1 MVATPPL
8 TPVTTPAAFTEAIA
22 PLPDNHVPA
31 AGVAVSVVVVPAD
44 SVAVPVITAATG
56 SAFTVTTLLAV
67 ALPQMLVT
75 L

>member
-1 MVATPPL
+1 VAIPAL
-8 TPVTTPAAFTEAIA
+8 VPVTTPEALIDA
-22 PLPDNHVPA
+22 IVPLPDNHVPA

-44 SVAVPVITAATG
+44 IVVVPVITAATG
-56 SAFTVTTLLAV
+56 SGFTVTILVAV

>member
-1 MVATPPL
+1 VTIPAL
-8 TPVTTPAAFTEAIA
+8 TPVTTPEVLTDAIA

-44 SVAVPVITAATG
+44 IVAVPVITAATG
-56 SAFTVTTLLAV
+56 SGFTVTTLVAV
-67 ALPQMLVT
+67 ALPQILVT